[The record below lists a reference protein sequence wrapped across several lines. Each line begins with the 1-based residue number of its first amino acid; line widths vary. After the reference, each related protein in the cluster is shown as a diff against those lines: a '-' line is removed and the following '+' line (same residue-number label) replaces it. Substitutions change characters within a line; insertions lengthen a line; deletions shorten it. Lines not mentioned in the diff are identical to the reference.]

1 MLEYKRVLKM
11 DRQGLVGFG
20 RNGVFRRQ
28 MYQHRGSG
36 LDIVSFW
43 FRGAEYKP
51 LARHHIPR
59 NSTQLISISFLSP
72 SADNGRSSSRLRNT
86 NGPASGRCFLVIGFS
101 GSCSSILKQSALKL
115 PSLHTSGHMPALTG
129 QFATEWWWNEVGR
142 AGYHFEGR
150 GRDLEQTEQ
159 TLIKSHPHIDFTD
172 CLHSINF
179 AAAFTT
185 VKHEISSTNKQ
196 ALLLLVISI
205 TSSYA

>member
-1 MLEYKRVLKM
+1 M

-43 FRGAEYKP
+43 FRCAEHRP
-51 LARHHIPR
+51 LARRHIPR

-86 NGPASGRCFLVIGFS
+86 NGPASGRCFLLVIGFS
-101 GSCSSILKQSALKL
+101 GSCSSILKQYPLKL
-115 PSLHTSGHMPALTG
+115 PSLHTSGHIPALIG
-129 QFATEWWWNEVGR
+129 QFATEWWCNEVGR
-142 AGYHFEGR
+142 AGYHFKGR

-159 TLIKSHPHIDFTD
+159 TPIKSHPAQLSLTACS
-172 CLHSINF
+172 CLTS
-179 AAAFTT
+179 
-185 VKHEISSTNKQ
+185 Q
-196 ALLLLVISI
+196 LLS
-205 TSSYA
+205 